1 MKISV
6 FKSLFNSKET
16 PYTQEV
22 VDVYN
27 RIKEGYPELINKIT
41 TLRAMKDDDP
51 GYSSLKNSLR
61 AIMFNGTFNERNDNG
76 LIEHSGLCILDFDN
90 YPSSKVMKEEK
101 VRLMECANVY
111 MIFVSPSGKGL
122 KCVIKIPPSDKFTH
136 KRRFKA
142 FQEYIDSD
150 YFDASSS
157 NVSRVCFESYDPKAY
172 INENAEVFTLIEEE
186 KGHSN
191 FDKVPVLPMTNE
203 STIIDNIMKFNH
215 GEFSNGRN
223 IWIFKVAS
231 CFCEYGISENTAK
244 TYLHKYSEK
253 DFTII
258 EINTAV
264 GSAYKRAEF
273 GTKYFEDKDT
283 ILKVQLKLK
292 EGLSPGDISKQLAI
306 KSNVVEDVKK
316 DVANSEDVFWAI
328 SDKKAVSVD
337 PMKYRD
343 FLIQVWL

>member
-27 RIKEGYPELINKIT
+27 RIKEGYPELIDKIT
-41 TLRAMKDDDP
+41 SLRAMKDDDP

-90 YPSSKVMKEEK
+90 YPSAKVMKEEK

-157 NVSRVCFESYDPKAY
+157 NVSRVCFESYDPTAY
-172 INENAEVFTLIEEE
+172 INLDAEVFTLIEEE
-186 KGHSN
+186 KGHSS
-191 FDKVPVLPMTNE
+191 F
-203 STIIDNIMKFNH
+203 
-215 GEFSNGRN
+215 
-223 IWIFKVAS
+223 
-231 CFCEYGISENTAK
+231 
-244 TYLHKYSEK
+244 
-253 DFTII
+253 
-258 EINTAV
+258 
-264 GSAYKRAEF
+264 
-273 GTKYFEDKDT
+273 
-283 ILKVQLKLK
+283 
-292 EGLSPGDISKQLAI
+292 
-306 KSNVVEDVKK
+306 
-316 DVANSEDVFWAI
+316 
-328 SDKKAVSVD
+328 
-337 PMKYRD
+337 
-343 FLIQVWL
+343 